1 MRPIRP
7 LGDAK
12 YRILIQATCLVPVV
26 LLLLLPA
33 LAGCAAGGPGGSR
46 PTSQAAA
53 PSPTPPPPV
62 TYVAMGASDALGV
75 GADDPATQ
83 GYVPLLIAHL
93 PKGSV
98 ALNVGVSGILLH
110 DALHQELPEAIAF
123 HPTLITVWLVGND
136 FRDCTPLS
144 QYAVDLNT
152 LLADLQSKT
161 HAKVFVANA
170 PDMSLLPYFS
180 QEHGAGGGA
189 CVEGASMAEIRAL
202 ALQWN
207 AVIDP
212 IILRYGDVLVDLYHT
227 DLASHPSYVSA
238 DGFHPSS
245 QGYVQLANLFWA
257 AITAH
262 RAVPTAG

>member
-1 MRPIRP
+1 
-7 LGDAK
+7 
-12 YRILIQATCLVPVV
+12 
-26 LLLLLPA
+26 
-33 LAGCAAGGPGGSR
+33 
-46 PTSQAAA
+46 
-53 PSPTPPPPV
+53 
-62 TYVAMGASDALGV
+62 MGASDALGV
-75 GADDPATQ
+75 GANDPATQ

-110 DALHQELPEAIAF
+110 EALQQELPEAIAF

-136 FRDCTPLS
+136 FRDCTPRS
-144 QYAVDLNT
+144 QYEVDLNR
-152 LLADLQSKT
+152 LLAELQSRT

-189 CVEGASMAEIRAL
+189 CVSGASTAEVRTL

-207 AVIDP
+207 AMMDP
-212 IILRYGDVLVDLYHT
+212 IIHHYGDVLVDLYHT
-227 DLASHPSYVSA
+227 DLASHPSDISS

-245 QGYVQLANLFWA
+245 LGYAQLADVFWA
-257 AITAH
+257 AITTY

>member
-7 LGDAK
+7 LRNVR
-12 YRILIQATCLVPVV
+12 YRCFIQASCLVPVT
-26 LLLLLPA
+26 LLLLLPT
-33 LAGCAAGGPGGSR
+33 LVGCAASGSGGTG
-46 PTSQAAA
+46 PTTQAATS
-53 PSPTPPPPV
+53 SPTPPPPV
-62 TYVAMGASDALGV
+62 TYVAIGASDALGV
-75 GADDPATQ
+75 GADDPSTQ

-110 DALHQELPEAIAF
+110 DALQQELPEAIAF
-123 HPTLITVWLVGND
+123 HPSLITVWLVGND

-152 LLADLQSKT
+152 LLAALHSQT
-161 HAKVFVANA
+161 HAKVFVANT
-170 PDMSLLPYFS
+170 PDMSVLPYFA

-189 CVEGASMAEIRAL
+189 CVQGASTAQIRAL

-212 IILRYGDVLVDLYHT
+212 IILRYGDILVDLYHT
-227 DLASHPSYVSA
+227 DLASHPGYISS

-245 QGYVQLANLFWA
+245 QGYAQLADLFWA
-257 AITAH
+257 AIIAH